1 MMPQDDFCSPEVPLL
16 EFSLAILLLLFGN
29 KGSNLLKLLTS
40 LVMWKLSQC
49 LEVMT
54 LQASVCSS
62 SLF

>member
-1 MMPQDDFCSPEVPLL
+1 MMPQDDFCSPKVPLL
-16 EFSLAILLLLFGN
+16 EFSLAILLLLLGN
-29 KGSNLLKLLTS
+29 MGSNLLKLLTS

-54 LQASVCSS
+54 LDASVCSS